1 MKVLVISD
9 SFKGTMTSREICEIA
24 RPTVADEFSNVDLV
38 TIPVADGGEGTV
50 ESFVE
55 AIGAEPVTVEVTGPY
70 SDTTVKATYA
80 RAGYTAIIEA
90 AQACGLPLVESLGRE
105 KDPFKTTSYGV
116 GELML
121 DALEN
126 GCVNILLGLGGT
138 STNDGGCGLAAA
150 LDTRFYNKDGEEFIP
165 VGGTLKNIA
174 RIDTTYTNAAFHEVS
189 LTAMCDVDNPTV
201 GAEGAAFVF
210 APQKGAPADRLFQL
224 DDGLKNLCDIIA
236 KDLSVKVADLPGG
249 GAAGGM
255 GAGCVAFF
263 DGKLVSGIDA
273 VLDAVNF
280 DDLIKDVDLIITGE
294 GHLDSQS
301 MGGKAISGI
310 VKRADNV
317 PVVAI
322 VGSNDCTKAEVATL
336 GLTAV
341 YETGDDV
348 TPLDVLLARA
358 KEDWRRVFINV
369 INNYI

>member
-9 SFKGTMTSREICEIA
+9 SFKGTMTSREICDIA
-24 RPTVADEFSNVDLV
+24 RSATRDMDVDLV

-80 RAGYTAIIEA
+80 RAGYTAVIEA
-90 AQACGLPLVESLGRE
+90 AQACGLPLLEKLGRE
-105 KDPFKTTSYGV
+105 KDPFRTTTYGV
-116 GELML
+116 GELVL

-126 GCVNILLGLGGT
+126 GCINILLGLGGT

-174 RIDTTYTNAAFHEVS
+174 RIDTTYTDAAFHEVS